1 MLKQHI
7 WLLDKCEVPLR
18 ISVQH
23 ERAVLIGPSKGRSLS
38 SAIGRPFESR
48 RWIGCALADRLS
60 FGHPTAELCYVG
72 SGSSSASLHF
82 FNSSLYRNQ
91 IPIKIEVFIP
101 EFT

>member
-48 RWIGCALADRLS
+48 RWIGCALADPLS
-60 FGHPTAELCYVG
+60 IGHPTAELCYVG
-72 SGSSSASLHF
+72 H
-82 FNSSLYRNQ
+82 RTE
-91 IPIKIEVFIP
+91 PITDGFRFVVENPFVVGICHGIV
-101 EFT
+101 TAA

>member
-1 MLKQHI
+1 MLKEHI

-60 FGHPTAELCYVG
+60 IGHPTAELCYVG
-72 SGSSSASLHF
+72 GSGYTFLIVTSLRP
-82 FNSSLYRNQ
+82 L
-91 IPIKIEVFIP
+91 
-101 EFT
+101 